1 MVTSRV
7 SISIIHSDVEV
18 MMVYSHASSSGDVNG
33 EQMDNY
39 PLHMDYLYTNG
50 DVTVNRCEYR
60 DPWLL
65 FYFLVM
71 LDQGDQWFQSTP
83 NFRKTYIY
91 MVLTCSN
98 AVVRAGQRDI
108 ITQVLCRLLSTF
120 HLWRMCSFHVNH
132 VTCGFLSAKRQGK
145 I

>member
-1 MVTSRV
+1 MN
-7 SISIIHSDVEV
+7 I
-18 MMVYSHASSSGDVNG
+18 G
-33 EQMDNY
+33 
-39 PLHMDYLYTNG
+39 
-50 DVTVNRCEYR
+50 
-60 DPWLL
+60 LL

-71 LDQGDQWFQSTP
+71 LDKGDMVSEYPKFEENT
-83 NFRKTYIY
+83 Y

-98 AVVRAGQRDI
+98 AVARAGQRDI